1 MRPTTPNIL
10 AVLDRATETEVI
22 NGRNWYLEAH
32 AFACV
37 LDGTRD
43 GRVGAGVIA
52 ALSPITPWDRNVVL
66 ARRAFDEG
74 RLTGGTLG
82 NSVRAANRILDGEEP
97 LEVLQGLKVR
107 NFFGSIV
114 NPSCTKSV
122 CIDRHA
128 FDVAVGRITDD
139 RSRGTLKRVAVY
151 ESFARAYSRAAVASG
166 LSAAT
171 VQAVTWVTWR
181 REKGLH

>member
-10 AVLDRATETEVI
+10 AVLDRATEGEVQA
-22 NGRNWYLEAH
+22 GRDWYREANDL
-32 AFACV
+32 ARA
-37 LDGTRD
+37 LDGAD

-66 ARRAFDEG
+66 AKRAFDEG

-82 NSVRAANRILDGEEP
+82 NSVKAVNRILDGEE
-97 LEVLQGLKVR
+97 VLDVLKGLKVR
-107 NFFGSIV
+107 NFFGSIFDPTCPV
-114 NPSCTKSV
+114 SV

-128 FDVAVGRITDD
+128 FDIAVGRVTDD

-181 REKGLH
+181 REKGLR